1 MVSITDIVSPVS
13 VAGVLIFS
21 GLINLFWT
29 ITDYQRD
36 KSESSLL
43 YNFISIIGML
53 TGIGT
58 LIFGIVVGL
67 FGNYYGFTIGLI
79 FILGFA
85 LFLKI
90 LKNFPWAS
98 LLSLII
104 AVIVTFYLAS
114 YIPSVSGYGKW
125 VIVGVFLFI
134 CFLLYMF
141 LKFVEDL
148 FRAIGTILSWFPIS
162 LIISGT
168 AIVEGVMVFY
178 GMSIYPY

>member
-1 MVSITDIVSPVS
+1 MVSVTDIVSPGF

-29 ITDYQRD
+29 ITGYQRD
-36 KSESSLL
+36 ENESSLL
-43 YNFISIIGML
+43 YDIISLIGML

-58 LIFGIVVGL
+58 LIFGIIVGL
-67 FGNYYGFTIGLI
+67 FGNYYGFTIGLL
-79 FILGFA
+79 FVLGFA

-114 YIPSVSGYGKW
+114 YVPSGTGYGKW
-125 VIVGVFLFI
+125 AIVGLFLFI
-134 CFLLYMF
+134 CSLLYMF

-148 FRAIGTILSWFPIS
+148 FRAIGTILSWFPIA

-168 AIVEGVMVFY
+168 AVVEGIMVFY
-178 GMSIYPY
+178 GTSIYPH